1 MVPQIALG
9 SSQLGKYVY
18 VVKDNKADQRIVS
31 LGATEGDLVMV
42 SGGITAGDQVIS
54 GNLQKIGPG
63 APVQPLPPQ
72 TAAQ

>member
-1 MVPQIALG
+1 LG

-31 LGATEGDLVMV
+31 LGATDGDLVMV
-42 SGGITAGDQVIS
+42 RGGVTVDDQVIS

-63 APVQPLPPQ
+63 APVKPLPPQ
-72 TAAQ
+72 PASPQPPQ